1 MKTVLVTGGIASGKS
16 EVCGYLS
23 FRGYPVYDSDSR
35 TKQLYKTVPGLKERV
50 EEAAGVPLSEL
61 AAIFKDDAMRA
72 RVEAVVYPEVL
83 REFVAWRASQDAVM
97 VFFESAV
104 ALDKP
109 LFDPL
114 WDEVWL
120 VKAPLEL
127 RMGRNPEAAG
137 RLRAQTAVPEDR
149 ASRIIINGSDLES
162 LYLQIDNIL
171 KLY

>member
-35 TKQLYKTVPGLKERV
+35 TKRLYETVPGLREKV
-50 EEAAGVPLSEL
+50 EDAAGVPLSEL

-83 REFVAWRASQDAVM
+83 RDFVAWRASQNAVM

-120 VKAPLEL
+120 VKAPVEL
-127 RMGRNPEAAG
+127 RIARNPKALG
-137 RLRAQTAVPEDR
+137 RLKAQTAVPEDR
-149 ASRIIINGSDLES
+149 ASRIIMNASDLES
-162 LYLQIDNIL
+162 LYSQIDNIL
-171 KLY
+171 KQY